1 METIT
6 ATWWSRSP
14 KTIDCRMKSGR
25 SRISV
30 LGGLWLGVR
39 GSLITWKQSSTVSTQ
54 RETSNALK
62 LPCKPMTSPWL
73 ATTHGSCNRVL
84 SSAWDLQPPA
94 QISCKVYAKN
104 RRKSWVVNI
113 PRPWPTMIFKSAKS
127 KSSTSQHIFGLSS
140 KTRTSRRSLDQS

>member
-14 KTIDCRMKSGR
+14 KTIDCRMTSGR

-39 GSLITWKQSSTVSTQ
+39 GSLITWKQSSMVST
-54 RETSNALK
+54 RKETSNARK
-62 LPCKPMTSPWL
+62 LPCKPMMSPLL
-73 ATTHGSCNRVL
+73 ATIHGSCNREL
-84 SSAWDLQPPA
+84 SLEWDLQPLE
-94 QISCKVYAKN
+94 QISCKVYAKS
-104 RRKSWVVNI
+104 RRKWWVVNI
-113 PRPWPTMIFKSAKS
+113 PRPWRTMIFKSAKS
-127 KSSTSQHIFGLSS
+127 KSSTSHHIFGLSS